1 MYVTRRVSLL
11 AAGMV
16 LLAGLGGRA
25 PATRVAAMAAL
36 PQAQQADA
44 AATLRQHI
52 QRLLPKAVVQ
62 INRIDKTSS
71 SALYV
76 NLVAQHGATLTG
88 GNGPQVLS
96 WYVQAYPRQPIYALY
111 SYEQDAA
118 GRTLWEYEFVPANT
132 VLRRYRLSF
141 SAHPYPWYSW
151 KLSKADLARAAQ
163 AGKWPS
169 KAVVHQPAAPATTSP
184 PKKKK

>member
-1 MYVTRRVSLL
+1 MYLTRRVSLL

-44 AATLRQHI
+44 AATLRQTI

-62 INRIDKTSS
+62 INRMGKTSS
-71 SALYV
+71 YAVYV
-76 NLVAQHGATLTG
+76 NLLAQHGATLTG
-88 GNGPQVLS
+88 GNGPRVLS

-111 SYEQDAA
+111 SFEQDAD
-118 GRTLWEYEFVPANT
+118 GRALWEYEFVPGNT

-151 KLSKADLARAAQ
+151 KLTKADLARAAQ

-169 KAVVHQPAAPATTSP
+169 KAVVHQPTNPAKASVH
-184 PKKKK
+184 KK